1 VCGEMDG
8 TGAHIMTS
16 PTDMA
21 GMVGLKRAM
30 CRVNT
35 KHSNKLGMVYIEKCC
50 SPINTCMLA

>member
-1 VCGEMDG
+1 MMRDGVCGEMDG

-16 PTDMA
+16 PTGMA

-35 KHSNKLGMVYIEKCC
+35 KHSNKLGMVYIE
-50 SPINTCMLA
+50 SVVVP